1 MTTFTTKPT
10 FISGVRSPWWLLLLF
25 FSACR
30 EELPFGNNP
39 SSEQAWVAPA
49 HFPAAAYDFE
59 QNPLSEA
66 GIELGRALF
75 YDPILSR
82 DSSVS
87 CASCHH
93 PQAAFA
99 DPGKAISSGI
109 DGRLGARNSPA
120 LFNLAWQREF
130 MWDGGVNHL
139 DVFPLAPITEPA
151 EMDESM
157 LHVLQ
162 KLRRHPRYSRLFYQA
177 FGPGTIDDRRF
188 FHALSQF
195 QLQMV
200 SANSRYDQWLTGKGA
215 LTAEELLGY
224 QLVQEHCSGCHSGV
238 LFSDFSYRNNGLD
251 RVFTDA
257 GRGRITLLA
266 SDTGSF
272 KVPSL
277 RNVALTAPY
286 MHDGRFAT
294 LREVLEHYR
303 HGIQPS
309 ATLDPQLAN
318 TIPLTQAET
327 AAIEAFLHS
336 LTDTSFTQ
344 NTKLTNPFNP

>member
-1 MTTFTTKPT
+1 MTIFTTKSP
-10 FISGVRSPWWLLLLF
+10 FFAGGRSPWWLLLLLF
-25 FSACR
+25 TACR
-30 EELPFGNNP
+30 EELPFTDSP
-39 SSEQAWVAPA
+39 SIAQAWVPPA
-49 HFPAAAYDFE
+49 HFPEAAYDFK
-59 QNPLSEA
+59 QNPLSDA

-82 DSSVS
+82 DSSIS

-93 PQAAFA
+93 PQAAFS
-99 DPGKAISSGI
+99 DPGKAISTGI
-109 DGRLGARNSPA
+109 EGRLGVRNSPA

-151 EMDESM
+151 EMDESV

-177 FGPGTIDDRRF
+177 FGPGAIDDRRF

-200 SANSRYDQWLTGKGA
+200 SASSAFDQWLTGKGTLSA
-215 LTAEELLGY
+215 QEIQGY
-224 QLVQEHCSGCHSGV
+224 QLVQQHCSGCHSGV
-238 LFSDFSYRNNGLD
+238 LFSGFSYRNNGLD
-251 RVFTDA
+251 QSFADA

-266 SDTGSF
+266 SDTGRF

-277 RNVALTAPY
+277 RNVALTPPY

-294 LREVLEHYR
+294 LREVLDHYR
-303 HGIQPS
+303 QGIQPS
-309 ATLDPQLAN
+309 ATLDPLLEN
-318 TIPLTQAET
+318 KIPLTQAET
-327 AAIEAFLHS
+327 EAIEAFLHS
-336 LTDTSFTQ
+336 LTDTSFAH
-344 NTKLTNPFNP
+344 NPKLANPFTP